1 MRILVIGGTQFIS
14 RRTVQRLA
22 GDGHEVSVL
31 HRRDHHDL
39 GAGVRNLQ
47 ADRGDLDTV
56 ARIMGEHEFDA
67 VFDFAYDWEK
77 GTPPEHVVAAAR
89 NCAASLH
96 RYVFMSSIAAY
107 GGGLELREDQPLAPD
122 DHPNPYVRHKA
133 AAERALF
140 RMHDESGF
148 PVTTFRPPFVHGPGQ
163 VFYREPFFWDRLLDR
178 RPIILPDGG
187 DDLMEWAYVGDVADA
202 CVRALDVP
210 AAAGE
215 AFNVAHAEPTTQRAF
230 VEALA
235 RVAGVEPRFVSI
247 PRDAIRAAGG
257 QVFGGN
263 LYFGEMLDLPAH
275 TSSLDKLT
283 GTLGFTPTPLE
294 TAFRAG
300 YDWYVQQPRRPID
313 YAFEDRLIASVSPA
327 AH

>member
-14 RRTVQRLA
+14 RRTVQRLV

-89 NCAASLH
+89 NCADSLH

-107 GGGLELREDQPLAPD
+107 GGGLDLREDQPLAPD

-140 RMHDESGF
+140 RMHAESGF

-210 AAAGE
+210 GGGRRGVQRGACRADDAARLRGGAGQRGRRR
-215 AFNVAHAEPTTQRAF
+215 AE
-230 VEALA
+230 V
-235 RVAGVEPRFVSI
+235 RVDPAG
-247 PRDAIRAAGG
+247 RD
-257 QVFGGN
+257 
-263 LYFGEMLDLPAH
+263 PC
-275 TSSLDKLT
+275 S
-283 GTLGFTPTPLE
+283 
-294 TAFRAG
+294 
-300 YDWYVQQPRRPID
+300 RRPGV
-313 YAFEDRLIASVSPA
+313 RGQPLLR
-327 AH
+327 